1 LQEIHTNESTMAQH
15 DLYDDHSLTH
25 EELKYREHTE
35 RAAHFIKIDLFRS
48 AREEF
53 KAALVYKPGD
63 EKCLLGITGMNAN
76 IQRDKKI
83 VLVVAPIVLAIIA
96 AIAIFA

>member
-1 LQEIHTNESTMAQH
+1 MAHH

-53 KAALVYKPGD
+53 KAALEYRPGD
-63 EKCLLGITGMNAN
+63 EQCLSGISQMNDN
-76 IQRDKKI
+76 IQRDKK
-83 VLVVAPIVLAIIA
+83 VVFVVVPVVIAIIA
-96 AIAIFA
+96 AIAIFN

>member
-1 LQEIHTNESTMAQH
+1 MAHH
-15 DLYDDHSLTH
+15 DLYDDHSLSH

-53 KAALVYKPGD
+53 KAALEYKPGD
-63 EKCLLGITGMNAN
+63 EKCLLGMTEMNAN
-76 IQRDKKI
+76 IRRDKKV

-96 AIAIFA
+96 AVACYA

>member
-1 LQEIHTNESTMAQH
+1 MAH
-15 DLYDDHSLTH
+15 YDLYDDHSLSH

-35 RAAHFIKIDLFRS
+35 RAGHFIKIDLFRS

-53 KAALVYKPGD
+53 KAALEYKPGD
-63 EKCLLGITGMNAN
+63 EKCIQGITRMNEN
-76 IQRDKKI
+76 ISRDKK
-83 VLVVAPIVLAIIA
+83 VVYVVAPVVLAIIA

>member
-1 LQEIHTNESTMAQH
+1 MAQH
-15 DLYDDHSLTH
+15 DLYEDHTLSH

-53 KAALVYKPGD
+53 KAALEYKPGD
-63 EKCLLGITGMNAN
+63 EKCLQGITGMNVN
-76 IQRDKKI
+76 IQRDKK
-83 VLVVAPIVLAIIA
+83 VVFAVAPIVLSVIA
-96 AIAIFA
+96 AVIIFS

>member
-1 LQEIHTNESTMAQH
+1 MAHH

-25 EELKYREHTE
+25 QELKYREHTE

-63 EKCLLGITGMNAN
+63 VKCLQGISAMNAN
-76 IQRDKKI
+76 IRRDKKT
-83 VLVVAPIVLAIIA
+83 VLIVAPLVLLLIA
-96 AIAIFA
+96 AIALFG